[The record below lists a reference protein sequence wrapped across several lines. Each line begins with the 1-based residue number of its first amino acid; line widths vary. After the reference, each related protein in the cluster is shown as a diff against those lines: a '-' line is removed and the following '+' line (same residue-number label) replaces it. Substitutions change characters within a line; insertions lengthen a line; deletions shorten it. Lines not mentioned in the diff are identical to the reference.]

1 MTVDHDEPE
10 GVRIFLKEQISA
22 ISAMVGTFTFLDKK
36 SLMGD
41 ALQLAKQAQL
51 HNDVPVGALV
61 VNQIGE
67 IIGSGKNERE
77 KSNDPLAH
85 AELVAIRDA
94 AKKLNSYRFDD
105 LTLVVTLEPCAM
117 CAGAIAQSRFS
128 RLVFGAFD
136 EKAGA
141 VGSKWDLL
149 RDPRQLHKPEVISGV
164 LEKECAALLS
174 EFFNNKR

>member
-1 MTVDHDEPE
+1 VDYK
-10 GVRIFLKEQISA
+10 L
-22 ISAMVGTFTFLDKK
+22 
-36 SLMGD
+36 LMSN
-41 ALQLAKQAQL
+41 ALQLAQQAQL

-61 VNQIGE
+61 VNQMGE
-67 IIGSGKNERE
+67 IIGRGKNERE

-85 AELVAIRDA
+85 AELMAINDA
-94 AKKLNSYRFDD
+94 AKNLNSYRFDD

-141 VGSKWDLL
+141 VGSVWDLI
-149 RDPRQLHKPEVISGV
+149 RDPRSVTKIEVVSGV
-164 LEKECAALLS
+164 LQDECAGKLKD
-174 EFFNNKR
+174 FFANKR

>member
-1 MTVDHDEPE
+1 M
-10 GVRIFLKEQISA
+10 SN
-22 ISAMVGTFTFLDKK
+22 
-36 SLMGD
+36 
-41 ALQLAKQAQL
+41 ALQLADQAQL

-61 VNQIGE
+61 VNQMGE
-67 IIGSGKNERE
+67 IIGRGKNERE

-85 AELVAIRDA
+85 AELMAIKDA
-94 AKKLNSYRFDD
+94 AKNLNSYRFDD

-141 VGSKWDLL
+141 VGSVWDLI
-149 RDPRQLHKPEVISGV
+149 RDPRALTKIEVVSGV
-164 LEKECAALLS
+164 LSDECAGILKD
-174 EFFNNKR
+174 FFANKR

>member
-1 MTVDHDEPE
+1 MDYK
-10 GVRIFLKEQISA
+10 L
-22 ISAMVGTFTFLDKK
+22 
-36 SLMGD
+36 LMSN
-41 ALQLAKQAQL
+41 ALQLADQAQL

-61 VNQIGE
+61 VNQMGE
-67 IIGSGKNERE
+67 IIGRGKNERE

-85 AELVAIRDA
+85 AELMAIKDA
-94 AKKLNSYRFDD
+94 AKNLNSYRFDD

-141 VGSKWDLL
+141 VGSVWDLI
-149 RDPRQLHKPEVISGV
+149 RDSIALTKIEVVSGV
-164 LEKECAALLS
+164 LQDECAQLLKD
-174 EFFNNKR
+174 FFANKR